1 MKLFC
6 YGTLNVDAIQHAVWG
21 ETKHGAPA
29 TLNDYRLGFNEHGY
43 FEISKEYGECTVG
56 KVYDLTKEQADKTD
70 VYENNLYD
78 LKRVTKFDN
87 EAVYAYVRKENNA

>member
-6 YGTLNVDAIQHAVWG
+6 YGTLNIDAVQHAVWG
-21 ETKHGAPA
+21 ETKHGMPA
-29 TLNDYRLGFNEHGY
+29 TMNDYRLGFNEHGY

-56 KVYDLTKEQADKTD
+56 KIYDLTKEQADKTD

-78 LKRVTKFDN
+78 LKQVTTVDN